1 MFRIL
6 IISLF
11 LSKVVM
17 ENDSKLTVTYAALGH
32 LLMHMFAAFYFVI
45 VLAIEDDWKLSYDEL
60 LNLWFLGS
68 LLVGLGALPAGWI
81 SDRWSRSG
89 MIAIMF
95 IGLGISS
102 LLCGLS
108 GNKVSLFISLSLLGL
123 FCAIY
128 HPAGISWVVN
138 TSKETGKALGFNNIF
153 GGVGI
158 GLGAFFA
165 GVLIEQFNWQAAFML
180 PGLISLVVGLSLTYH
195 LKSGKISLKNIS
207 SEQFK
212 DNPEKNQMLKI
223 AIIMLLSITCLS
235 FVYQILQTSLPKAID
250 IRLTDSLDLSTS
262 DIGYIVAAIYI
273 VSGLMNYVGGIL
285 TDKYSEKLI
294 YSIGI
299 VGQGLLLLL
308 IVSLSNYWLIAISLA
323 IVAFNSSIL
332 PAENLLLAKFS
343 PEKYQSL
350 VYGIK
355 FIVSFTVGPIA
366 LIMISRSYDLT
377 GEFGVLYLAFGF
389 VMIIMFLIVLT
400 LPVKKV
406 ITGTAG

>member
-1 MFRIL
+1 
-6 IISLF
+6 
-11 LSKVVM
+11 M
-17 ENDSKLTVTYAALGH
+17 ENDSKLTFTYAALGH

-299 VGQGLLLLL
+299 IGQGVLLLL

>member
-1 MFRIL
+1 
-6 IISLF
+6 
-11 LSKVVM
+11 M

-308 IVSLSNYWLIAISLA
+308 IVSLSNYWLIAISFA

>member
-1 MFRIL
+1 
-6 IISLF
+6 
-11 LSKVVM
+11 M

-262 DIGYIVAAIYI
+262 DIGYIVAGIYI

>member
-1 MFRIL
+1 
-6 IISLF
+6 
-11 LSKVVM
+11 M

-60 LNLWFLGS
+60 LNLWFLRS

>member
-1 MFRIL
+1 
-6 IISLF
+6 
-11 LSKVVM
+11 M

-285 TDKYSEKLI
+285 TVKYSEKLI

>member
-1 MFRIL
+1 
-6 IISLF
+6 
-11 LSKVVM
+11 M

-323 IVAFNSSIL
+323 IVAFNSSVL

>member
-1 MFRIL
+1 
-6 IISLF
+6 
-11 LSKVVM
+11 M

-235 FVYQILQTSLPKAID
+235 FVDQILQTSLPKAID

>member
-1 MFRIL
+1 
-6 IISLF
+6 
-11 LSKVVM
+11 M

-108 GNKVSLFISLSLLGL
+108 GNKVSLFISLSMLGL

-377 GEFGVLYLAFGF
+377 GEFGVLYLTFGF

>member
-1 MFRIL
+1 
-6 IISLF
+6 
-11 LSKVVM
+11 M
-17 ENDSKLTVTYAALGH
+17 ENNSKLTVTYAALGH

-45 VLAIEDDWKLSYDEL
+45 VLAIEDVWQHSYDEL

-89 MIAIMF
+89 MIAVMF
-95 IGLGISS
+95 IGLGTSS
-102 LLCGLS
+102 ILCGLS

-138 TSKETGKALGFNNIF
+138 TSKETGRALGFNNIF

-158 GLGAFFA
+158 GLGAFLA
-165 GVLIEQFNWQAAFML
+165 GILIDQINWQAAFML
-180 PGLISLVVGLSLTYH
+180 PGLISLIVGLCLTYH
-195 LKSGKISLKNIS
+195 LKSGKISIKNIS
-207 SEQFK
+207 SEQFRE
-212 DNPEKNQMLKI
+212 NPEKNQMLKI

-235 FVYQILQTSLPKAID
+235 FVYQILQTSLPKVID
-250 IRLTDSLDLSTS
+250 IRLADSLDLSTS
-262 DIGYIVAAIYI
+262 DIGYIIAAIYI

-294 YSIGI
+294 YAIGI
-299 VGQGLLLLL
+299 IGQGILLLL
-308 IVSLSNYWLIAISLA
+308 IVSLTNHWLIVLSLA
-323 IVAFNSSIL
+323 IVAFNSSVL

-366 LIMISRSYDLT
+366 LIMISSSYDLT
-377 GEFGVLYLAFGF
+377 GEFGVLYLIFGL
-389 VMIIMFLIVLT
+389 VMIMTFLIVLS
-400 LPVKKV
+400 LPVKKI

>member
-1 MFRIL
+1 
-6 IISLF
+6 
-11 LSKVVM
+11 M

-377 GEFGVLYLAFGF
+377 GEFGVIYLAFGF

>member
-1 MFRIL
+1 
-6 IISLF
+6 
-11 LSKVVM
+11 M

-366 LIMISRSYDLT
+366 LIMISKSYDLT

>member
-1 MFRIL
+1 
-6 IISLF
+6 
-11 LSKVVM
+11 M

-366 LIMISRSYDLT
+366 LIMISRSYDST

>member
-1 MFRIL
+1 
-6 IISLF
+6 
-11 LSKVVM
+11 M
-17 ENDSKLTVTYAALGH
+17 ENDCKLTVTYAALGH

-299 VGQGLLLLL
+299 VGQGILLLL

>member
-1 MFRIL
+1 
-6 IISLF
+6 
-11 LSKVVM
+11 M

-195 LKSGKISLKNIS
+195 LKSGKISFKNIS

-285 TDKYSEKLI
+285 TDRYSEKLI

>member
-1 MFRIL
+1 
-6 IISLF
+6 
-11 LSKVVM
+11 M

-180 PGLISLVVGLSLTYH
+180 PGLISLAVGLSLTYH
-195 LKSGKISLKNIS
+195 LKSGKISLRNIS

>member
-1 MFRIL
+1 
-6 IISLF
+6 
-11 LSKVVM
+11 M

-308 IVSLSNYWLIAISLA
+308 IVSLSNYWLIAISLV

-343 PEKYQSL
+343 PERYQSL

>member
-1 MFRIL
+1 
-6 IISLF
+6 
-11 LSKVVM
+11 M

-250 IRLTDSLDLSTS
+250 IRLTDSLNLSTS

>member
-1 MFRIL
+1 
-6 IISLF
+6 
-11 LSKVVM
+11 M

-81 SDRWSRSG
+81 SDNWSRSG

-299 VGQGLLLLL
+299 VGQGILLLL

>member
-1 MFRIL
+1 
-6 IISLF
+6 
-11 LSKVVM
+11 M

-108 GNKVSLFISLSLLGL
+108 GNKFSLFISLSLLGL

-180 PGLISLVVGLSLTYH
+180 PGLISLVVGLSLTHH

>member
-1 MFRIL
+1 
-6 IISLF
+6 
-11 LSKVVM
+11 M

-138 TSKETGKALGFNNIF
+138 TSKKTGKALGFNNIF

>member
-1 MFRIL
+1 
-6 IISLF
+6 
-11 LSKVVM
+11 M

-108 GNKVSLFISLSLLGL
+108 GNKVSLFISLSMLGL

>member
-1 MFRIL
+1 MG
-6 IISLF
+6 
-11 LSKVVM
+11 
-17 ENDSKLTVTYAALGH
+17 NDSKLTVTYAALGH

-95 IGLGISS
+95 IGLGTSS

>member
-1 MFRIL
+1 
-6 IISLF
+6 
-11 LSKVVM
+11 M

-180 PGLISLVVGLSLTYH
+180 PGLISLVVGISLTYH

>member
-1 MFRIL
+1 
-6 IISLF
+6 
-11 LSKVVM
+11 M

-377 GEFGVLYLAFGF
+377 GEFGLLYLAFGF
-389 VMIIMFLIVLT
+389 VMIIMFLTFLGKWIEPAYLIVYFRT
-400 LPVKKV
+400 
-406 ITGTAG
+406 

>member
-1 MFRIL
+1 
-6 IISLF
+6 
-11 LSKVVM
+11 M

-128 HPAGISWVVN
+128 HPAGITWVVN

>member
-1 MFRIL
+1 
-6 IISLF
+6 
-11 LSKVVM
+11 
-17 ENDSKLTVTYAALGH
+17 
-32 LLMHMFAAFYFVI
+32 MHMFAAFYFVI

>member
-1 MFRIL
+1 
-6 IISLF
+6 
-11 LSKVVM
+11 M

-138 TSKETGKALGFNNIF
+138 TSKKTGKALGFNNIF

-299 VGQGLLLLL
+299 VGQGLLLFL

>member
-1 MFRIL
+1 
-6 IISLF
+6 
-11 LSKVVM
+11 M
-17 ENDSKLTVTYAALGH
+17 ENDSKLTVMYAALGH

>member
-1 MFRIL
+1 
-6 IISLF
+6 
-11 LSKVVM
+11 M

-195 LKSGKISLKNIS
+195 LQSGKISLKNIS

>member
-1 MFRIL
+1 
-6 IISLF
+6 
-11 LSKVVM
+11 M

-299 VGQGLLLLL
+299 VGQGILLLL

>member
-1 MFRIL
+1 
-6 IISLF
+6 
-11 LSKVVM
+11 M

-180 PGLISLVVGLSLTYH
+180 PGMISLVVGLSLTYH

>member
-1 MFRIL
+1 
-6 IISLF
+6 
-11 LSKVVM
+11 M

-285 TDKYSEKLI
+285 TDIYSEKLI

>member
-1 MFRIL
+1 
-6 IISLF
+6 
-11 LSKVVM
+11 M

-308 IVSLSNYWLIAISLA
+308 IVSISNYWLIAISLA

>member
-1 MFRIL
+1 
-6 IISLF
+6 
-11 LSKVVM
+11 M

-81 SDRWSRSG
+81 SDKWSRSG

-165 GVLIEQFNWQAAFML
+165 GILIEQFNWQAAFML

>member
-1 MFRIL
+1 M
-6 IISLF
+6 IIALF

-81 SDRWSRSG
+81 SDKWSRSG

-299 VGQGLLLLL
+299 IGQGILLFL

-377 GEFGVLYLAFGF
+377 GEFGLLYLAFGF

>member
-1 MFRIL
+1 
-6 IISLF
+6 
-11 LSKVVM
+11 M
-17 ENDSKLTVTYAALGH
+17 ENDSKLTDTYAALGH

>member
-1 MFRIL
+1 
-6 IISLF
+6 
-11 LSKVVM
+11 M

-165 GVLIEQFNWQAAFML
+165 VVLIEQFNWQAAFML